1 MKGVWFVTGTD
12 TGAGKTVLTALLA
25 RWLRDS
31 GRTVRAVKPF
41 CSGGRDDVRILRR
54 ASGSRESLDGLNPWH
69 YRAALTPLLAARAAG
84 RPVSLPEVVGFLRH
98 AAQGTEALLVEGA
111 GGLLSPL
118 GEGFDARDLIRALAA
133 AVVVV
138 APNRLGAINQVRLVV
153 EALGPRGRDARIAL
167 MAPPRRDR
175 VSRTNLELLR
185 EYLGDRRVLEIPRFP
200 RPDAPVADAGLAAE
214 LDRWLGGPA
223 RESDRGQRG

>member
-1 MKGVWFVTGTD
+1 MNGVWFVTGTD

-25 RWLRDS
+25 RWLRES
-31 GRTVRAVKPF
+31 GRSVRAVKPF

-54 ASGSRESLDGLNPWH
+54 ASGTGDSLDALNPWH
-69 YRAALTPLLAARAAG
+69 YRAALAPLLAARAVG
-84 RPVSLPEVVGFLRH
+84 RPVSLPEVAGFVRH
-98 AAQGTEALLVEGA
+98 AAQGTEVLLVEGA

-118 GEGFDARDLIRALAA
+118 GEGFDARDVIRELDL

-153 EALGPRGRDARIAL
+153 EALGRRGREARVAL

-175 VSRTNLELLR
+175 VSRTNLEMLR
-185 EYLGDRRVLEIPRFP
+185 EFLGERRVLEIPRFP
-200 RPDAPVADAGLAAE
+200 RPDAPAPDARLASE

-223 RESDRGQRG
+223 GEIDRG